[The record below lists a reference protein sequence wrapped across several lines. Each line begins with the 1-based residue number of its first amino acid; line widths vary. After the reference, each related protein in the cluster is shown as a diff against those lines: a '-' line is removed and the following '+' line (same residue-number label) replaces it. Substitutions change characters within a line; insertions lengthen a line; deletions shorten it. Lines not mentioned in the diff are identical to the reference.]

1 MLYET
6 IRNDYL
12 NSNVRWHPF
21 TSNLSHVESRFATV
35 GNIMDGTILQEPQA
49 L

>member
-1 MLYET
+1 MKPSEMTISTQMLDG
-6 IRNDYL
+6 I
-12 NSNVRWHPF
+12 HF